1 MAKKK
6 TRKSESVLVTN
17 EVPQIS
23 GSLFKS
29 GNSATYDNLW
39 SWGCDN
45 LFPHHIELL
54 ARSNAIHRGIMQ
66 SKSKYIAGAG
76 FSCDDNNPTLLR
88 IVERANGEQ
97 SLAEVMKKVIYDKV
111 MTGNAFI
118 EVAVR
123 KGIVLLFHQDAT
135 RCRKSK
141 PNAQGVGG
149 DTVIISKDWANHNKT
164 YDKEV
169 ALFPNFTIDEDNV
182 MRSIVHISDYEPS
195 FQHYGVPE
203 YIAGLIDARIG
214 SKTSVWNESRLDHSF
229 QVSGVME
236 VPSPEDNEEE
246 MLRMKREVERMYAG
260 NNNAGK
266 VLWMI
271 QNDAGGAKFTPIQSN
286 NEGDWAN
293 LHDVSKNDLV
303 TAHSWFISLA
313 GLDYTTGISAERMIN
328 EYNVALATIIQ
339 PAQEQ
344 MLIVL
349 RSVLQRFGIDASSLA
364 FINRAPITQK
374 PAYMKIWE
382 ARKADGLDYDEA
394 DPAQQAYLANITQT
408 QTAE

>member
-1 MAKKK
+1 MAQKKK
-6 TRKSESVLVTN
+6 KSEAILVTN
-17 EVPQIS
+17 EAPQIS
-23 GSLFKS
+23 GTLFKS
-29 GNSATYDNLW
+29 GASASYDNLW
-39 SWGCDN
+39 MWGVDN
-45 LFPHHIELL
+45 LFPLHIETL

-66 SKSKYIAGAG
+66 SKARYIAGKG
-76 FSCDDNNPTLLR
+76 FSCDEANATLLR
-88 IVERANGEQ
+88 IVERANGTQ
-97 SLAEVMKKVIYDKV
+97 PLSKVIHNVIYDKV

-118 EVAVR
+118 EIAVR
-123 KGIVLLFHQDAT
+123 KGVVLLFHQDAT

-141 PNAQGVGG
+141 PNSNGEGG
-149 DTVIISKDWANHNKT
+149 NTVIISKDWSNHNKT

-169 ALFPNFTIDEDNV
+169 ALYPNFTIDEKGV

-203 YIAGLIDARIG
+203 YIGGLIDARIG
-214 SKTSVWNESRLDHSF
+214 SKTSMWNESRLDHSF

-236 VPSPEDNEEE
+236 VPSPEDNEEA
-246 MLRMKREVERMYAG
+246 MLRMKRDVERMYAG

-328 EYNVALATIIQ
+328 EYSVALSTIIE
-339 PAQEQ
+339 PIQET
-344 MLIVL
+344 LLAVL
-349 RSVLQRFGIDASSLA
+349 RGILDRFGIDASSLA
-364 FINRAPITQK
+364 FVNRAPITQK

-394 DPAQQAYLANITQT
+394 DPAQQAYLANISQPTII
-408 QTAE
+408 AE